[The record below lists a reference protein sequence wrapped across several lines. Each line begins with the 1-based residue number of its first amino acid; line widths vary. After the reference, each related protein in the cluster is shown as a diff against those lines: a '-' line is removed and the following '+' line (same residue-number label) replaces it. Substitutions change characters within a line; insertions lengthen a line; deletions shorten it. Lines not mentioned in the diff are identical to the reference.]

1 MVITIQNFPSE
12 AASPKPK
19 GSEIFLLQDGRQ
31 LSYYAAGPLNGQPIF
46 YFHGSPGSRLESLT
60 LAQTALARQSRIIAP
75 ERPGMG
81 HSSFNPGYTLLD
93 YTQDVLALADELG
106 FKTFG
111 VMGHSGGGVTAL
123 SCAYA
128 MPERLDFVFDLAGWA
143 PMTVP
148 ALKAQITAIDRF
160 LAERCNPQ
168 PTANKTNA
176 DKTNADK
183 TNQVPTLFQ
192 FPFTL
197 LGLAAKALPPAT
209 FVKLLHQS
217 KYFCDEDYA
226 ILSNPDAANF
236 LIGSVRESFVQ
247 GSEGA
252 AYDALLRYQDW
263 GFELSE
269 IDFPVHIFHGDRD
282 ISAPYHFA
290 EYKHRHLPNSKLH
303 TYPGEGHFFLWSH
316 WEDIFRSIEPG

>member
-1 MVITIQNFPSE
+1 MVINIQHFPSE
-12 AASPKPK
+12 AALFQSKQ
-19 GSEIFLLQDGRQ
+19 SEIFLLQDGRQ
-31 LSYYAAGPLNGQPIF
+31 LSYDAAGPPNGKPIF
-46 YFHGSPGSRLESLT
+46 YFHGSPGSRLESLPLT
-60 LAQTALARQSRIIAP
+60 QTTVARHYRIIAP

-93 YTQDVLALADELG
+93 YTQDILELADALG

-123 SCAYA
+123 CCAYA
-128 MPERLDFVFDLAGWA
+128 IPERLDFVFDLAGWA

-160 LAERCNPQ
+160 FAERCIPQ
-168 PTANKTNA
+168 LAPDKPNK
-176 DKTNADK
+176 
-183 TNQVPTLFQ
+183 VPTLFQ

-197 LGLAAKALPPAT
+197 LGFAAKALPPAT
-209 FVKLLHQS
+209 FVKVLYQS

-226 ILSNPDAANF
+226 MLSNPDAANF

-269 IDFPVHIFHGDRD
+269 IDCLVHIFHGDRD

-316 WEDIFRSIEPG
+316 WEDIFRMIETG